1 VPWRFTDVDALRTG
15 LVAGV
20 VVFHGLRVFDP
31 FDFYVKGPE
40 LEALVPVV
48 LLGVLVGMPLF
59 FVFAGFGLWHS
70 LGRRSAAT
78 VVRERVLRLGV
89 PFVVGVVVLVPPQI
103 HAERL
108 QDGSAGSYWDTLR
121 DFFSVRL
128 VAEIPIPLEGRGDGP
143 FEPAHLW
150 FLAYLLVFSVLLVP
164 LLRPLRGD
172 PARAAAAVRRLAG
185 RAGLAA
191 AVLAVAVVEAVHAS
205 EDAGGWSRWTYV
217 LFIAFGCALA
227 VDATLWAAL
236 ARMRRLTALLAV
248 PAFLVLAVS
257 GALLND
263 RLGDAFL
270 TGHAPEAMAWR
281 FGQGVTGC
289 LLIAA
294 VLGAMGARRE
304 RAALGPLPRWL
315 AWMAAVALPVYVVH
329 QTIGVVWAYVVL
341 GWEPPVTLAVL
352 AIVAG
357 TTVASVAV
365 AELVRRT
372 PLRGA
377 LGMPARDRPAAAPA
391 VSRRWAARRRARPS
405 G

>member
-1 VPWRFTDVDALRTG
+1 VPRRFTDVDALRTG

-40 LEALVPVV
+40 LEALVPAV

-59 FVFAGFGLWHS
+59 FVLAGFGLWHS
-70 LGRRSAAT
+70 LGRRSAGT

-108 QDGSAGSYWDTLR
+108 QDGTAGSYWDTLR
-121 DFFSVRL
+121 DFFSVL
-128 VAEIPIPLEGRGDGP
+128 PVAELPIPVEGRGDGP

-164 LLRPLRGD
+164 LLGPLRRD

-191 AVLAVAVVEAVHAS
+191 AVLVVAVVEAVHAS
-205 EDAGGWSRWTYV
+205 EDSGGWSRWTYV
-217 LFIAFGCALA
+217 VFIVFGCALA
-227 VDATLWAAL
+227 VDATLWTAL
-236 ARMRRLTALLAV
+236 ARVRRLTALLAV

-263 RLGDAFL
+263 RLCDALL

-281 FGQGVTGC
+281 FGRGVTGC

-304 RAALGPLPRWL
+304 RAAPGPLPRWL
-315 AWMAAVALPVYVVH
+315 AWMAVVALPVYVVH

-341 GWEPPVTLAVL
+341 GWETPVAVAVL
-352 AIVAG
+352 AIVVG

-372 PLRGA
+372 PLRVA
-377 LGMPARDRPAAAPA
+377 LGMPARA
-391 VSRRWAARRRARPS
+391 
-405 G
+405 